1 MLLLYS
7 SYTFEM
13 ATNISTYEI
22 YSQNS
27 TAIDIP
33 NEEKDLIIS
42 QLKAEIFEKEQTDK
56 NYAILQS
63 QFRNLQNEFYLLCE
77 TKLHIEYELRSK
89 EDHTL
94 TAIEQLHMK
103 NQKLISELND
113 KINLNKKLFIDNE
126 NLYRILQ
133 LKNSENLTHK
143 DKVKEQEELLTKI
156 KSEKDSNEKKR
167 LVLKQ
172 TKENNDIN
180 LQKIKNDIDKLKTS
194 TTLNEQNLKT
204 KTEQNEQ
211 TIKEYNALKNENDEL
226 QIKLQSKKNALNNAN
241 TQLKIANENITK
253 LENELHVLS
262 DQLYRN
268 KNDLNELNKNIAK
281 EKAQTD
287 TDAKT
292 KIKME
297 EDIKEKE
304 IEIENLT
311 KENKEIQIK
320 IEDIN
325 KDQPDLTNEVETY
338 RDHILV
344 LSEQNELLSK
354 ELETILE
361 RDIQL
366 KTILKRTD
374 KLCMTCDENRR
385 IIENSLNNLRAYLD
399 KTECNY
405 KNSKMTPMNKQKYN
419 YNRRNGYDRKKQMYE
434 Y

>member
-1 MLLLYS
+1 
-7 SYTFEM
+7 
-13 ATNISTYEI
+13 
-22 YSQNS
+22 
-27 TAIDIP
+27 
-33 NEEKDLIIS
+33 
-42 QLKAEIFEKEQTDK
+42 
-56 NYAILQS
+56 
-63 QFRNLQNEFYLLCE
+63 
-77 TKLHIEYELRSK
+77 
-89 EDHTL
+89 
-94 TAIEQLHMK
+94 
-103 NQKLISELND
+103 
-113 KINLNKKLFIDNE
+113 
-126 NLYRILQ
+126 
-133 LKNSENLTHK
+133 
-143 DKVKEQEELLTKI
+143 
-156 KSEKDSNEKKR
+156 
-167 LVLKQ
+167 
-172 TKENNDIN
+172 
-180 LQKIKNDIDKLKTS
+180 
-194 TTLNEQNLKT
+194 
-204 KTEQNEQ
+204 
-211 TIKEYNALKNENDEL
+211 
-226 QIKLQSKKNALNNAN
+226 
-241 TQLKIANENITK
+241 LKIANENITK
-253 LENELHVLS
+253 LENELHTLS

-268 KNDLNELNKNIAK
+268 KNDLNELNKNTAK
-281 EKAQTD
+281 EKAQAD
-287 TDAKT
+287 ADAKT

-354 ELETILE
+354 ELEAILE

-419 YNRRNGYDRKKQMYE
+419 YNRRNGYDKKKQMYE

>member
-419 YNRRNGYDRKKQMYE
+419 YNRRNGYDKKKQMYE

>member
-63 QFRNLQNEFYLLCE
+63 QFRNLQNEFHLLCE

-226 QIKLQSKKNALNNAN
+226 QIKLQSKQNALNNAN

-354 ELETILE
+354 ELEAILE

-405 KNSKMTPMNKQKYN
+405 KNSRMTPMNKQKYN
-419 YNRRNGYDRKKQMYE
+419 YNRRNGYDKKKQMYE